1 MILVIFC
8 HQNQYAQGNV
18 QFHVNTHILGGKKI
32 LRVKCDFNDPYAW
45 VLAEHNQVYRINSA
59 TKKVDDFTA
68 QFSSYHDLTFIDIAG
83 ESADTVFI
91 ATGNKMV
98 IQYKKGVTNT
108 ISAAQGLVDDINS
121 IGVDYSGIFLT
132 ETANVLLIGT
142 FNGMFRY
149 NMDTEELILSSH
161 KEDSQIFEATYKKL
175 FHSGT
180 YDSSGPQTGT
190 LRFIPTLVFDDH
202 TYFPGYVWLDGQTFG
217 DHINT
222 AFYTT
227 PTIYDSQIHPN
238 FLNIYWGNDK
248 GMFQIKNSGSY
259 YLSDNYKH
267 YLDNIQVNKITSIYG
282 LTAFGDGHA
291 FFDAGLIKENMLIG
305 TDQGLY
311 YSTAMYDYYGNNN
324 QLNEFTLSHFD
335 ELGNIRVNDI
345 SVYPKSTREPVCEDG
360 FWLATDDGLYFVK
373 PDYAAALNNQQAKLI
388 SFENEPYDPALKRIC
403 EGNEAH
409 LLADQYNDGN
419 AAVQWYRNGQELPGE
434 SGVELVTTKPGDYYA
449 VLYDPCQNFHFESNH
464 LKVEVISA
472 PIFSFN
478 YPDHKQYCG
487 ISEFKLETDYSQAY
501 HYRWYKDG
509 ELLDKTDNFL
519 LVNEN
524 GTYKV
529 EVSACDGTWV
539 PSKETGVEFINL
551 PEPKVIPDKFKY
563 CEGETAHLN
572 SGVPPDDSY
581 NINWYR
587 DGEPLTENL
596 NKQEIEVVKP
606 GSYTV
611 KLTAKN
617 GDCFKVSEA
626 AALSFTPL
634 PHFTFDYPDVLSYCN
649 EPSTILKTTLNPSY
663 QYRWYKDG
671 VLNGITGNVLTVT
684 ASGLYALEVSSC
696 EGSWVGTKN
705 VQVNLARLPNPQ
717 LTADKTSYCTG
728 DIAKISAGISPSA
741 DYAINWTN
749 NGVPLPEW
757 DGHSTINATAEG
769 RYRAI
774 VTSTLLHTC
783 FYVSTEYALTFN
795 PEPGLTLERS
805 TTQTLCDGQLLTVRA
820 VYNEGSIRWSDGQS
834 TDLITITRP
843 GNYGVGLTSTTGCYR
858 HIDFDIN
865 FYALPVINIPDAV
878 ICPSAHQTIIL
889 TADEGYSTYLWNGVK
904 GGSQFSVDRPQIVQ
918 LTVIDNNGCQATKQI
933 TVSEQCQETSIPNTF
948 TPNGDGINDTW
959 VIPPLESVPDVSVQV
974 FNRYGTKVYQS
985 NGLYTPWNGRM
996 GTKRLPAG
1004 TYYYIISEKKAG
1016 KKFSGNVT
1024 LIY

>member
-1 MILVIFC
+1 MAR
-8 HQNQYAQGNV
+8 AQGDISL
-18 QFHVNTHILGGKKI
+18 HVNTQLLTGKKI
-32 LRVKCDFNDPYAW
+32 LKVKCDFHDPYAW
-45 VLAEHNQVYRINSA
+45 VLAEHNQVFRISST
-59 TKKVDDFTA
+59 TKQIDDFSSK
-68 QFSSYHDLTFIDIAG
+68 FSAYHDLTFTDIAG

-98 IQYKKGVTNT
+98 IQYKKGVINT

-259 YLSDNYKH
+259 YASDNFKH

-282 LTAFGDGHA
+282 LTAFGNGHA
-291 FFDAGLIKENMLIG
+291 FFDAGLIKENMLVG
-305 TDQGLY
+305 TDHGLY
-311 YSTAMYDYYGNNN
+311 YGTAMYDYYGNNN

-335 ELGNIRVNDI
+335 ELDNIRVNDI

-360 FWLATDDGLYFVK
+360 FWLATDNGLYFIK

-388 SFENEPYDPALKRIC
+388 SFENEPYDLALKRIC
-403 EGNEAH
+403 EGTEAH

-419 AAVQWYRNGQELPGE
+419 AAVQWYRNGQELLGE
-434 SGVELVTTKPGDYYA
+434 SGIELVTTKPGDYYA
-449 VLYDPCQNFHFESNH
+449 VLYDPCQNFHFDSNH

-472 PIFSFN
+472 PVFSFN

-487 ISEFKLETDYSQAY
+487 ISELKLETDYSQAY

-519 LVNEN
+519 LVREN

-551 PEPKVIPDKFKY
+551 PEAKAIPDKLMY

-611 KLTAKN
+611 KLMAKN
-617 GDCFKVSEA
+617 SDCFKISEA
-626 AALSFTPL
+626 TVLSFTPS
-634 PHFTFDYPDVLSYCN
+634 PQFTFDYPDVLSYCN
-649 EPSTILKTTLNPSY
+649 EPSAVLKTTLNPSY

-671 VLNGITGNVLTVT
+671 VLNGATSNELIVT
-684 ASGLYALEVSSC
+684 ASGSYALEVSSC
-696 EGSWVGTKN
+696 EGSWVRTKN
-705 VQVNLARLPNPQ
+705 VQVNLVHLPDPQ
-717 LTADKTSYCTG
+717 LTADKTSYCAG
-728 DIAKISAGISPSA
+728 DIAKISAGINQSP
-741 DYAINWTN
+741 DYSINWTN

-757 DGHSTINATAEG
+757 DDRSTINTITAG
-769 RYRAI
+769 SYRAV
-774 VTSTLLHTC
+774 VTSTILHTC
-783 FYVSTEYALTFN
+783 FYVSTEYTLTFN
-795 PEPGLTLERS
+795 PEPSLTIQRS
-805 TTQTLCDGQLLTVRA
+805 TTQTLCEGQPVTVKA
-820 VYNEGSIRWSDGQS
+820 VYSDGHIQWSDGQS
-834 TDLITITRP
+834 SDEITITRP
-843 GNYGVGLTSTTGCYR
+843 GTYGVGLTSGAGCYKY
-858 HIDFDIN
+858 ISFDLS
-865 FYALPVINIPDAV
+865 FYSLPVINIPNAV
-878 ICPSAHQTIIL
+878 ICPSAHQSVVL
-889 TADEGYSTYLWNGVK
+889 NADEGYSTYLWNGVK
-904 GGSQFSVDRPQIVQ
+904 GGAQFSVDQPQVVQ

-933 TVSEQCQETSIPNTF
+933 TVSAQCNESAIPNTF
-948 TPNGDGINDTW
+948 TPNNDGANDTW
-959 VIPPLESVPDVSVQV
+959 VIPAIENDPNVQV
-974 FNRYGTKVYQS
+974 QIFNRHGVKVYQS
-985 NGLYTPWNGRM
+985 NGFYKPWNGQYK
-996 GTKRLPAG
+996 GKNLPSG
-1004 TYYYIISEKKAG
+1004 VYYYVIFQKTVNKKMTG
-1016 KKFSGNVT
+1016 FVT
-1024 LIY
+1024 LLY